1 MKAILYLALL
11 VSVAY
16 FAQAQDYIIQ
26 NDGTASAT
34 VPKPVT
40 MKTVTT
46 GLTAPKTLK
55 ITFEYQFGAD
65 KTGTNNDRDLIVC
78 CVTAV
83 SASTD
88 NLAKFATDRCFS
100 SQVILVTTPADAATK
115 VKHVFAAGTKSTTNY
130 VPNSFIGTPAGT
142 GADFAARTAAFL
154 YTSPAY
160 EVDNGQL
167 ATIGLLTSVP
177 GTLTYTC
184 NRAVDHATSNTLVAG
199 TAVAIPGGTATTFT
213 VTGTG
218 TACSTSSTSKSN
230 AFVQSI
236 ASVAMLSAVLALILA

>member
-1 MKAILYLALL
+1 MKTILYLILL

-16 FAQAQDYIIQ
+16 FVQAQDYIIQ

-34 VPKPVT
+34 LPKPVT

-46 GLTAPKTLK
+46 GVTAPKTLR
-55 ITFEYQFGAD
+55 ITFEYQYSAD
-65 KTGTNNDRDLIVC
+65 KTGTNTQKDLIVC
-78 CVTAV
+78 CVTA
-83 SASTD
+83 ASSSSD

-100 SQVILVTTPADAATK
+100 SQVVHSDAGAADAATK
-115 VKHVFAAGTKSTTNY
+115 VKHIFAAGTKSTTNF
-130 VPNSFIGTPAGT
+130 VPHTFIGTADGT
-142 GADFAARTAAFL
+142 GAAFAARTAAFL
-154 YTSPAY
+154 YTTPAY
-160 EVDNGQL
+160 DLDNGQL

-184 NRAVDHATSNTLVAG
+184 NRGAESGTNGLTAG
-199 TAVAIPGGTATTFT
+199 TAIAIPGGTATTFT

-218 TACSTSSTSKSN
+218 TACSSTSTTKSN

-236 ASVAMLSAVLALILA
+236 ASFAMLSAVLALILA